1 METQSTP
8 IRIPRESK
16 LYIFGSALSSDYP
29 NDLDVLVI
37 YDPSACPPQ
46 VAYSFHRE
54 AMLDLEA
61 SFHMPVHITLL
72 TPSEESGTEFIKRT
86 GAIELAVAMSRL
98 THHSTGSAQKAAQA
112 GEFKGWKLRV
122 SNPWH

>member
-1 METQSTP
+1 MKMETQFTP

-16 LYIFGSALSSDYP
+16 FYIFGSALTSDYP

-37 YDPSACPPQ
+37 YDPLVCPPQ
-46 VAYSFHRE
+46 DAYSFHRE

-61 SFHMPVHITLL
+61 NLDMPVHITLL

-86 GAIELAVAMSRL
+86 GAIELADAMRRL
-98 THHSTGSAQKAAQA
+98 IHHSTEPARKAEQA
-112 GEFKGWKLRV
+112 ANSTIESRR
-122 SNPWH
+122 

>member
-8 IRIPRESK
+8 IRIPKESK
-16 LYIFGSALSSDYP
+16 FYIFGSALSSDYP

-37 YDPSACPPQ
+37 YDPLVCLPQ

-61 SFHMPVHITLL
+61 NFDMPVHITLL

-86 GAIELAVAMSRL
+86 GAIELAVAMKKIIRGL
-98 THHSTGSAQKAAQA
+98 TP
-112 GEFKGWKLRV
+112 L
-122 SNPWH
+122 